1 MKIKLDTLNLLETLK
16 YFYMLTGIRTVI
28 FDAAFQE
35 VFAYP
40 ENPCNFCMSILAS
53 EELREKCYKSDEEAF
68 AKCKET
74 ENMHIYKCHAGL
86 VEAAMPIKNENK
98 VIGYMMLGQITDIKD
113 KKGLKDLE
121 GEIFD
126 KFGIKCNTS
135 EIKYKNKNQILAA
148 TKLLEICTD
157 YMILKEMIEEEN
169 EKISIAAKTYIDE
182 HLSEEI
188 SIYDLCDYVGTSRTK
203 LYETFK
209 KDCDIGIAA
218 YIKEKRLAT
227 ARRLLKST
235 DLSVSVVSAKVG
247 FYDYNYFSRV
257 YKQKYGVSPHRDR

>member
-28 FDAAFQE
+28 FDAACNE
-35 VFAYP
+35 VLAYP
-40 ENPCNFCMSILAS
+40 EKECEFCKSILAN
-53 EELREKCYKSDEEAF
+53 EELRARCQKSDMQAF
-68 AKCKET
+68 ETCKDM
-74 ENMHIYKCHAGL
+74 ENMYAYKCHAGL
-86 VEAAMPIKNENK
+86 VEAVMPIRSESKI
-98 VIGYMMLGQITDIKD
+98 IGYMMLGQITDIKD
-113 KKGLKDLE
+113 KKGLKELE
-121 GEIFD
+121 AEIFE
-126 KFGIKCNTS
+126 KYGIACNTS

-148 TKLLEICTD
+148 TKILEVCTD

-169 EKISIAAKTYIDE
+169 EKLSLAAKAYIDE

-188 SIYDLCDYVGTSRTK
+188 NIYELCEYVGTSRTK

-209 KDCDIGIAA
+209 RDCDIGIAA

-227 ARRLLKST
+227 ARRLLKNT
-235 DLSVSVVSAKVG
+235 ELSVADIAAKVG

-257 YKQKYGVSPHRDR
+257 YKQKYGISPHKER